1 MAAIQ
6 PKDGQQP
13 SPAQNSTEEKKTT
26 ATIMEL

>member
-1 MAAIQ
+1 MAAMQ

-13 SPAQNSTEEKKTT
+13 DSAQNSTGEKKTT